1 MCSFSLNKLQDLEVS
16 KFFVSCHFKN
26 VENNIVWYFM
36 GVYGPTRTQDRE
48 DFWVELGGIRG
59 LWGGPWCVVGDF
71 NAIRFPEERSK
82 GGSLNSAMRRFY
94 EVLEDLELRDL
105 PLQGGIFTWSGG

>member
-1 MCSFSLNKLQDLEVS
+1 M
-16 KFFVSCHFKN
+16 
-26 VENNIVWYFM
+26 
-36 GVYGPTRTQDRE
+36 
-48 DFWVELGGIRG
+48 
-59 LWGGPWCVVGDF
+59 VGDF
-71 NAIRFPEERSK
+71 NAIRFPEERNK